1 MSDLFTI
8 GFTKSSAEDFFGRLR
23 RAGVKKV
30 IDTRLKNSS
39 QLAGFAKAGDLPF
52 FLRAIGDIAYANGDT
67 GILVYLKAAMTG
79 HEDTSVR
86 QYKSSHPEFPH
97 ESTGDQFYGEDQFES
112 YRHLG
117 RDIGHE
123 VFAPVA
129 GETSLLTA
137 GLKLQQLHKAAVPA
151 VVPAPV

>member
-52 FLRAIGDIAYANGDT
+52 FLRAIGDIAYEYRPELAPTEAIIALAGKKDWQRWESAFLDLMAERRIEKSLRPADLA
-67 GILVYLKAAMTG
+67 GACLLCAEAKPHHCHRRLVAEYLQAKW
-79 HEDTSVR
+79 
-86 QYKSSHPEFPH
+86 KSPF
-97 ESTGDQFYGEDQFES
+97 TIT
-112 YRHLG
+112 HL
-117 RDIGHE
+117 
-123 VFAPVA
+123 
-129 GETSLLTA
+129 
-137 GLKLQQLHKAAVPA
+137 
-151 VVPAPV
+151 